1 MTREPNM
8 IPLRDDPRISD
19 PDLALSAR
27 ILAHVE
33 PLPRSEIR
41 KRRVWNAL
49 ASSPGRR
56 LGLRFTAVHVAFA
69 SVLFAAVSSA
79 AAGHY
84 YIEHRA
90 AEAAA
95 AQAAP
100 AESAAVAKAR
110 RARTAAKRVPA
121 PIAEPAAPEL
131 PAEPVAEATPPLP
144 SPDAL
149 PSRPARARDVSSRK
163 SDADAE
169 LLVEAMRARSAGDS
183 ARVSQLVDAYRAKHP
198 QGVLQEEALILS
210 IESAVARHAPNA
222 GALGREYLKRF
233 PHGRFAEQ
241 ARRAISSDAR

>member
-1 MTREPNM
+1 MTSEPNM
-8 IPLRDDPRISD
+8 IPLKDDPQISD

-100 AESAAVAKAR
+100 AESTALAKAR
-110 RARTAAKRVPA
+110 RARTAAKQVPA
-121 PIAEPAAPEL
+121 PVAETAAREL
-131 PAEPVAEATPPLP
+131 EGEPVEAAPPLP
-144 SPDAL
+144 SPEAL
-149 PSRPARARDVSSRK
+149 PSRPPRARDASSRK

-222 GALGREYLKRF
+222 AALGREYLKRF

>member
-1 MTREPNM
+1 MISEPNM
-8 IPLRDDPRISD
+8 IPLKDAPQLSD

-27 ILAHVE
+27 ILALVQ

-90 AEAAA
+90 SEAAA
-95 AQAAP
+95 AAVAP

-110 RARTAAKRVPA
+110 RARTAAKPEPA
-121 PIAEPAAPEL
+121 PVAEPAPEL
-131 PAEPVAEATPPLP
+131 PVAEAMPSLP

-149 PSRPARARDVSSRK
+149 PPRPARARDLSSRK

-198 QGVLQEEALILS
+198 QGVLQEEALVLS

-222 GALGREYLKRF
+222 AALGREYLKRF
-233 PHGRFAEQ
+233 PRGRFAEQ